1 MDIGKKLQE
10 ARTKVNLTQEQ
21 VAEALAVS
29 RQTISNWENEKTY
42 PDIKSVVVLSDLY
55 NISLDNLLKDSEKS
69 SSTNYLNY
77 LEESTNTV
85 KSKTK
90 LSKIILVIAYL
101 IIWAFTILTFWLSS
115 GSSDL
120 VGHIIIF
127 FWIILPVTMF
137 VISLLIGLHNYW
149 NKCKWFSPVIF
160 GIMHMLSEYGTTSLG
175 NMIEFDKL
183 NAPDPGAFIIGFFI
197 SLIGLALG
205 YVIYLKRVKRL

>member
-10 ARTKVNLTQEQ
+10 ARTKANLTQEQ

-149 NKCKWFSPVIF
+149 NKYKWLSPVVF

-183 NAPDPGAFIIGFFI
+183 NAPNPGAFIIGFFI